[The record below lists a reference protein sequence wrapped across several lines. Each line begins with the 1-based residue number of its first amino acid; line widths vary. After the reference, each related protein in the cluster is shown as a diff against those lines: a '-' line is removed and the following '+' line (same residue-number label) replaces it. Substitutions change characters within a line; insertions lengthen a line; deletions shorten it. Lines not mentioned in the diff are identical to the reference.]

1 MQGHAKD
8 IQSVCWD
15 SAGDYLAS
23 VSEDA
28 VRIWSFTSGQDG
40 EFVNELNCSG
50 NKFQTCVFHPAHPS
64 LLVIGCYE
72 SLELWDIREKN
83 AMTFNNAHDGLIAA
97 LAASS
102 ATGKVASV
110 SHDRLVKLWK

>member
-1 MQGHAKD
+1 
-8 IQSVCWD
+8 
-15 SAGDYLAS
+15 
-23 VSEDA
+23 
-28 VRIWSFTSGQDG
+28 
-40 EFVNELNCSG
+40 
-50 NKFQTCVFHPAHPS
+50 

-83 AMTFNNAHDGLIAA
+83 TMTFNNAHEGMIAA

-110 SHDRLVKLWK
+110 SHDRFVKLWK

>member
-1 MQGHAKD
+1 MLLY
-8 IQSVCWD
+8 
-15 SAGDYLAS
+15 SA
-23 VSEDA
+23 V
-28 VRIWSFTSGQDG
+28 Q
-40 EFVNELNCSG
+40 
-50 NKFQTCVFHPAHPS
+50 
-64 LLVIGCYE
+64 

-83 AMTFNNAHDGLIAA
+83 AMTLNNAHGGLIAA

>member
-1 MQGHAKD
+1 MFGL
-8 IQSVCWD
+8 
-15 SAGDYLAS
+15 SA
-23 VSEDA
+23 V
-28 VRIWSFTSGQDG
+28 Q
-40 EFVNELNCSG
+40 
-50 NKFQTCVFHPAHPS
+50 
-64 LLVIGCYE
+64 